1 MRYTH
6 VYFRFLTCIAM
17 ALTVDKM
24 GSLIKIIG
32 IGKILMFF
40 KEINTYKRLEL
51 LRNEWLRNNN

>member
-1 MRYTH
+1 
-6 VYFRFLTCIAM
+6 M

-51 LRNEWLRNNN
+51 LRNEWLKDNN